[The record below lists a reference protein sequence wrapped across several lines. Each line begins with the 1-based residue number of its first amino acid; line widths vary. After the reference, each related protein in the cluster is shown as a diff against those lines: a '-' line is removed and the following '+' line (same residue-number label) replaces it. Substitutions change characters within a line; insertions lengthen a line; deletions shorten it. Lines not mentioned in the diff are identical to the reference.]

1 MFPSSV
7 ATSLP
12 QDIHFGA
19 VNCWLGR
26 WDLLGI
32 RAIRP
37 IANDDLPSIAFGL
50 HCAVLS
56 WAELCVKNAT
66 RCSIYCSTFNLRWT
80 FAASDTHSRHTHTT
94 HTQLTHNWEIKS
106 KQAEN
111 KKERPLRCSC
121 YRCPPALQ
129 SIDVD
134 ARFAQL
140 SNGCGDC
147 WAQDSSIEYSI
158 IRVFE

>member
-19 VNCWLGR
+19 VNCRLGR

-50 HCAVLS
+50 HCA
-56 WAELCVKNAT
+56 ALC
-66 RCSIYCSTFNLRWT
+66 
-80 FAASDTHSRHTHTT
+80 
-94 HTQLTHNWEIKS
+94 
-106 KQAEN
+106 
-111 KKERPLRCSC
+111 
-121 YRCPPALQ
+121 
-129 SIDVD
+129 
-134 ARFAQL
+134 
-140 SNGCGDC
+140 
-147 WAQDSSIEYSI
+147 
-158 IRVFE
+158 